1 MSTIEL
7 RHIKLHGH
15 EVGYRMAG
23 SGPALLLLHGIA
35 GSSRAWKEVMPSLAE
50 SYTVIAP
57 DMLGHGESAKPVGD
71 YSLGAFASGM
81 RDLLVALGIDRVSVI
96 GQSFGGG
103 VAMQLAYQHPEMV
116 ERLVL
121 VNAGGLGRDVSWMLR
136 AITLPGAELVLP
148 LIFPK
153 AVRSV
158 GDKVSTSLAN
168 FGVHAPRLAEM
179 WRAFGSLTEV
189 DSRKAFVRTMRSV
202 IDPGGQTVSAMDRI
216 YLAAHLPTL
225 IVWGDEDHI
234 IPVEHAYRAHE
245 EIHGSELAIIEG
257 AGHFPHTENPR
268 EFLGILL
275 DFLSRTEPS
284 HMDATEFRNLLQSN
298 GTDVSVSA
306 EAAG

>member
-153 AVRSV
+153 ATKCQPRSPTS
-158 GDKVSTSLAN
+158 GSTHRVS
-168 FGVHAPRLAEM
+168 PRCGE
-179 WRAFGSLTEV
+179 R
-189 DSRKAFVRTMRSV
+189 
-202 IDPGGQTVSAMDRI
+202 
-216 YLAAHLPTL
+216 
-225 IVWGDEDHI
+225 
-234 IPVEHAYRAHE
+234 
-245 EIHGSELAIIEG
+245 
-257 AGHFPHTENPR
+257 
-268 EFLGILL
+268 LG
-275 DFLSRTEPS
+275 R
-284 HMDATEFRNLLQSN
+284 
-298 GTDVSVSA
+298 
-306 EAAG
+306 